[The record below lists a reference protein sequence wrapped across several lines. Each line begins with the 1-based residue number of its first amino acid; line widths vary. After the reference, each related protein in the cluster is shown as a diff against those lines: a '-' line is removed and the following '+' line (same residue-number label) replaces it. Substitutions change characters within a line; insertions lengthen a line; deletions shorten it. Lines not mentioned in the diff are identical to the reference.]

1 MKQIMSHFHRKLQ
14 FRTHINVWEGGFL
27 VTNDDS
33 SLAKCHKV
41 TQSFLVTVKNP
52 LPNLTVKLS
61 LAILRWFR
69 K

>member
-1 MKQIMSHFHRKLQ
+1 MYG
-14 FRTHINVWEGGFL
+14 EGGFL